1 MEIPSDLKKLSVS
14 HRDRE
19 RERVFHKCCQSQALR
34 PKTFITKMAAK
45 KVNMKHLGFVTE
57 YKGISKRHGC
67 AIDLTYLTF

>member
-1 MEIPSDLKKLSVS
+1 MLPVPGLEAKNV
-14 HRDRE
+14 H
-19 RERVFHKCCQSQALR
+19 HKNG
-34 PKTFITKMAAK
+34 IK